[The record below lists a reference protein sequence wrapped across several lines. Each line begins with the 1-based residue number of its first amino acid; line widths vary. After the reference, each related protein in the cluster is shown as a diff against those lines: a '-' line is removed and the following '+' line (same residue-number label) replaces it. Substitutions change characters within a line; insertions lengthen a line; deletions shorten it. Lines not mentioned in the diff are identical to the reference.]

1 MSRQSIRFHGA
12 EEERDRSRESG
23 EGQPDREAD
32 LDDSAREVAVGH
44 GTGLMIA
51 QGPRGGGDCLK
62 LRAALGR

>member
-12 EEERDRSRESG
+12 EEEHDRSGESG
-23 EGQPDREAD
+23 EGRPDREAD

-51 QGPRGGGDCLK
+51 QGGGRGDCLK